1 MNKLDKKVKFKD
13 NPIEIIEINY
23 DSYSDETILLK
34 TFIDQDDKIELYQS
48 YMDRFFSEDELP
60 VSRFLSC
67 KYSFML
73 GILGLCTNIDIGSN
87 EKDIPNLDQIEACG
101 LWNIITHKI
110 KNYGDVKKDLYA
122 LTKMISEERLA
133 KSSVGKVID
142 NVYQQISDF
151 VDNADMEKI
160 EEMMSEFK
168 DGIKHLEN
176 NGVIVPKEISQKE

>member
-1 MNKLDKKVKFKD
+1 
-13 NPIEIIEINY
+13 
-23 DSYSDETILLK
+23 
-34 TFIDQDDKIELYQS
+34 
-48 YMDRFFSEDELP
+48 
-60 VSRFLSC
+60 
-67 KYSFML
+67 
-73 GILGLCTNIDIGSN
+73 
-87 EKDIPNLDQIEACG
+87 
-101 LWNIITHKI
+101 
-110 KNYGDVKKDLYA
+110 
-122 LTKMISEERLA
+122 MISEERLA